1 MIDIPILHENDDD
14 MSSRNGSMS
23 QSGESNVDQNKLS
36 MKTKFETDIGLY
48 KGILEDKA
56 TTDNVLNDE
65 HLTEISQ
72 FIRNEINSVS
82 KYPTAKLWIQYMDMI
97 NIMKI
102 FIKAERTGDWQLYLY
117 SLEKMLPFFA
127 ASGHN
132 LYLKSVYCH
141 LQQMDTVENDHL
153 TSIRSFAR
161 DTMS

>member
-1 MIDIPILHENDDD
+1 MIDIPILHENDDN

-23 QSGESNVDQNKLS
+23 QSEESNVDQNKLS
-36 MKTKFETDIGLY
+36 MKTKFVTVIGLY
-48 KGILEDKA
+48 KGILENKA
-56 TTDNVLNDE
+56 TTDDVLNDE

-102 FIKAERTGDWQLYLY
+102 FIKAERMGDWQLYLY
-117 SLEKMLPFFA
+117 SLKKMLPFFA
-127 ASGHN
+127 ASGHS

-141 LQQMDTVENDHL
+141 LQQMDTLENDHL
-153 TSIRSFAR
+153 TSIKSFAR